1 MTYNMFKGIPSS
13 PGIAIGKA
21 FLYRTAK
28 IEVVLDTIG
37 DNEIDDEIVRFEN
50 AKLKT
55 KQQIERI
62 YTRAVKTM
70 GQDKAEIFKAHIAI
84 LEDPMLTE
92 KVVNYIREEKLNAI
106 ASLDRTI
113 KEFCSVFDGLD
124 DEYMRERAVDIKD
137 VGKRLLGNL
146 AGIDTQSLR
155 ELPGKA
161 IIIAE
166 DLTPSDTAELNAD
179 KVMGFATDIG
189 GKTSHTA
196 IIARTLEIPAVL
208 GLKDIS
214 KKVKQGDTVI
224 VDGYRGKV
232 FVNPTKEQV
241 EEYIK
246 LKRDLKQEERL
257 LQRLRGLPAV
267 TKDNRRVEI
276 SANIGVPDDVKTAL
290 KYGAEGVGLF
300 RTEFL
305 YMNRNMLPTED
316 EQYEEY
322 KRVALDMGGR
332 PVIIRTLDI
341 GGDKDLPYFGFPK
354 ELNPFLGWR
363 AIRMCLDRTDI
374 FETQLRALLR
384 ASIHGNLK
392 IMYPMISGIAEIR
405 SANKIL
411 NEVKKDLDIKGIPY
425 KKDLEVGIMVE
436 IPSAAIMAD
445 ALIKEVDFFSIG
457 TNDLTQYTLAV
468 DRTNEKISDLY
479 DPLHPS
485 VLRLVRNVIEESHKA
500 GKWTGM
506 CGELAGDPMA
516 AVVLLGLGL
525 DEFSM
530 SASSIPK
537 IKQIIRNTTYE
548 EAKRIADHVIN
559 MSTGQEV
566 RDYIRAC
573 EFRLT

>member
-305 YMNRNMLPTED
+305 YMNRDTLPTED

>member
-305 YMNRNMLPTED
+305 YMNRDMLPTED

>member
-1 MTYNMFKGIPSS
+1 VTYNMFKGIPSS

-305 YMNRNMLPTED
+305 YMNRDMLPTED

>member
-1 MTYNMFKGIPSS
+1 MFKGIPSS

-305 YMNRNMLPTED
+305 YMNRDMLPTED

>member
-1 MTYNMFKGIPSS
+1 MFKGIPSS

>member
-189 GKTSHTA
+189 ENFTHGYYCTHLGNTS
-196 IIARTLEIPAVL
+196 
-208 GLKDIS
+208 
-214 KKVKQGDTVI
+214 
-224 VDGYRGKV
+224 
-232 FVNPTKEQV
+232 
-241 EEYIK
+241 
-246 LKRDLKQEERL
+246 
-257 LQRLRGLPAV
+257 
-267 TKDNRRVEI
+267 
-276 SANIGVPDDVKTAL
+276 
-290 KYGAEGVGLF
+290 
-300 RTEFL
+300 
-305 YMNRNMLPTED
+305 
-316 EQYEEY
+316 
-322 KRVALDMGGR
+322 
-332 PVIIRTLDI
+332 
-341 GGDKDLPYFGFPK
+341 
-354 ELNPFLGWR
+354 
-363 AIRMCLDRTDI
+363 
-374 FETQLRALLR
+374 
-384 ASIHGNLK
+384 
-392 IMYPMISGIAEIR
+392 
-405 SANKIL
+405 
-411 NEVKKDLDIKGIPY
+411 
-425 KKDLEVGIMVE
+425 
-436 IPSAAIMAD
+436 
-445 ALIKEVDFFSIG
+445 
-457 TNDLTQYTLAV
+457 
-468 DRTNEKISDLY
+468 
-479 DPLHPS
+479 
-485 VLRLVRNVIEESHKA
+485 
-500 GKWTGM
+500 
-506 CGELAGDPMA
+506 
-516 AVVLLGLGL
+516 
-525 DEFSM
+525 
-530 SASSIPK
+530 SSWP
-537 IKQIIRNTTYE
+537 
-548 EAKRIADHVIN
+548 
-559 MSTGQEV
+559 
-566 RDYIRAC
+566 
-573 EFRLT
+573 